1 MRKTIAIVISILL
14 VLSICPVAFA
24 EGNGET
30 VNHTVT
36 QRVPDS
42 LVVTEGTVQ
51 SGTVGD
57 FKFLD
62 QKVVKVTSSASESV
76 NSVRIQIQFPN
87 MSVSNI
93 KSIVFRLGTLST
105 ASAVQREIKIMAV
118 LFRNLP

>member
-1 MRKTIAIVISILL
+1 MRKTIAIAISILL
-14 VLSICPVAFA
+14 VLTICPVALA
-24 EGNGET
+24 EGNSET

-42 LVVTEGTVQ
+42 LVVAAGTVQ

-62 QKVVKVTSSASESV
+62 QKVVKVTSSASGSV

-105 ASAVQREIKIMAV
+105 ASAVQREIKMR
-118 LFRNLP
+118 L